1 MNKFTTNIST
11 FDHKFIGVVALCE
24 RYEIKMEI
32 TKVIDYRDGV
42 IQVEFTG
49 MGEDIELL
57 VSEEELT
64 EA

>member
-1 MNKFTTNIST
+1 MNEFTTNVST
-11 FDHKFIGVVALCE
+11 FDHRFTGIVALCE

-32 TKVIDYRDGV
+32 TKVIDYRDGIV
-42 IQVEFTG
+42 QVHFTG

-57 VSEEELT
+57 VSEEELV

>member
-49 MGEDIELL
+49 MGEDIALL
-57 VSEEELT
+57 VSEEEL
-64 EA
+64 EEV

>member
-1 MNKFTTNIST
+1 MTNFTTNIST

-42 IQVEFTG
+42 VQVEFNG

-64 EA
+64 EV